1 MRIAVTGASGL
12 IGSALCESFAAAKVQ
27 VLKLVRRP
35 VATATEIRWDPVQG
49 VENLALLENLDA
61 VVHLAGAGVGDKRW
75 SSEYKKQI
83 RDSRIQGTKTI
94 ARSLAALTDKPKV
107 FISASAI
114 GWYGD
119 TGNNKVDETTASA
132 AGFLP
137 EVVRDWELAADAAR
151 DAGIRV
157 VHPRTGLVM
166 STKGGALAKL
176 VPLFKFGLGSPLGNG
191 DQYWSFISLIDEIN
205 AIRYLIE
212 KTEISG
218 PVNLTAPNPVT
229 NHEVSKTL
237 AKLLRRPM
245 LPIGVPSLILKTA
258 LGEFS
263 QEVLGSSR
271 VIPAVLQRNG
281 FGFEHPTIAQALKSA
296 LIK

>member
-12 IGSALCESFAAAKVQ
+12 IGAALCESLAAANIQ

-83 RDSRIQGTKTI
+83 RDSRIQGTQTI
-94 ARSLAALTDKPKV
+94 ARSLAALTAKPKV

-119 TGNNKVDETTASA
+119 TGDNKVDETTASA

-191 DQYWSFISLIDEIN
+191 DQYWSFISLTDEIK

-281 FGFEHPTIAQALKSA
+281 FGFEHPTIAQALKST